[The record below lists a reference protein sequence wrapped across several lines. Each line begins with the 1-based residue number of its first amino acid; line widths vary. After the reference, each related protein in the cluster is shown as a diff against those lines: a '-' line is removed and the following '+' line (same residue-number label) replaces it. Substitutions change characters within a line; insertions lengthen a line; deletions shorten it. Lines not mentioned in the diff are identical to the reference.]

1 MSPVS
6 YDESGPLSG
15 HPSDRYGVSGQSWNR
30 DNQGKYPNCLSSS
43 HQEGVFPP
51 KEGVTGFLFF
61 YDDGHLAVSRDV
73 SMGDTDGQKLPSWET
88 RMEESITVIEG

>member
-1 MSPVS
+1 MCPVS
-6 YDESGPLSG
+6 REIEITKANTLI
-15 HPSDRYGVSGQSWNR
+15 VF
-30 DNQGKYPNCLSSS
+30 SSS

-73 SMGDTDGQKLPSWET
+73 SMGDTDGQKLPS
-88 RMEESITVIEG
+88 